1 MNMPTLDK
9 FDPTDAVR
17 HWLATKKRR
26 PFEGSKTKQQE
37 WYKGVFDEADMLFK
51 RKHTPIIK
59 F

>member
-1 MNMPTLDK
+1 MPTLDK
-9 FDPTDAVR
+9 FDPTDVR
-17 HWLATKKRR
+17 HWSATKKRR